1 MELYK
6 GGKVDAKINEQGVNL
21 GNINI
26 NLYTM
31 DNSTSVID
39 IYLKKKNLFSEDTNY
54 IPINL
59 NQTTFKPILH
69 LFTQDGSIFSN
80 EPLEVIKAEDGHV
93 RYLVSDYVT
102 RHVGQVQCKLF
113 LVDKNNTDDSSHVAD
128 FFFTVNDSGL
138 TQAVGKEIHVDL
150 LDGIVE
156 KIMKAN
162 IDIFKGEKGDKGEPG
177 KDGKD
182 GKNGLNGIDGVNGNP
197 GPQGPPGKDGRD
209 GVNGKDGEKGEPFK
223 YTDFT
228 TEQLNNLKG
237 PKGDPFKYTDFT
249 QEQLQGL
256 KGEKGDRGLPLTYS
270 SLTDDEKNSLK
281 SAITN
286 QALSD
291 FKIGNNSID
300 INKVNFVT
308 TSKNIFNKNDVIP
321 GRVGSDGSI
330 VTATDVS
337 TTSYTKVLPNTTY
350 ITNQSVWINE
360 HDNDFKFI
368 AYSFVGKG
376 KTFTTNANTSFI
388 RFSCGTSNLDTT
400 QIEQGTVITDYVPFS
415 YALKNVDVAEVSSAR
430 KSISRN
436 KIFAKLTDRFE
447 NLETDLSQLKV
458 KNGGNI
464 GTDAQAEQAFVDEMN
479 KKVAQL
485 GGVAKFYNSS
495 GLTAAGQVGNA
506 YDFNIFAIHAS
517 VKPEIASVWGQKTY
531 TLNIKG
537 SNARTVSV
545 DTTVTSPTLENFYT
559 ILGGKTGTA
568 GIIHNLT
575 AIVTDGNNIYVGTI
589 MRGTDDRFNDLKQ
602 AIEQAINKDKGLAYD
617 VSLVGNSDTAFSVVK
632 YPTINPVLTTNYKP
646 KILLSKNETVKNNPA
661 SMTKI
666 VTSIVMLENATNLN
680 QTITFQ
686 DSDLVGGSG
695 VDIKAGDIITLRDA
709 LYTMMLS
716 SSNNTAKA
724 VSRVVG
730 HNIITQEDMYKA
742 N

>member
-1 MELYK
+1 
-6 GGKVDAKINEQGVNL
+6 
-21 GNINI
+21 
-26 NLYTM
+26 
-31 DNSTSVID
+31 
-39 IYLKKKNLFSEDTNY
+39 
-54 IPINL
+54 
-59 NQTTFKPILH
+59 
-69 LFTQDGSIFSN
+69 
-80 EPLEVIKAEDGHV
+80 
-93 RYLVSDYVT
+93 VT

-575 AIVTDGNNIYVGTI
+575 AIVSNGSSIYVGTV
-589 MRGTDDRFNDLKQ
+589 MKGTDDRFNDLKQ
-602 AIEQAINKDKGLAYD
+602 AIDQAIKKDKGLDYD
-617 VSLVGNSDTAFSVVK
+617 VNLVGNSDTAFSVVK
-632 YPTINPVLTTNYKP
+632 YPTLNPLLTTNSKP
-646 KILLSKNETVKNNPA
+646 QILLAKNETVKNNPA

-666 VTSIVMLENATNLN
+666 MTSIVMIENATNLN

-695 VDIKAGDIITLRDA
+695 VEIKTGDTITLRDA
-709 LYTMMLS
+709 LYTMLLS

-724 VSRVVG
+724 VARVVG
-730 HNIITQEDMYKA
+730 HNIINTRGYV
-742 N
+742 

>member
-39 IYLKKKNLFSEDTNY
+39 IYLKKKNLFSEDINY

-730 HNIITQEDMYKA
+730 HNIINTRGYV
-742 N
+742 

>member
-1 MELYK
+1 MIKKLI
-6 GGKVDAKINEQGVNL
+6 DVNT
-21 GNINI
+21 NINI
-26 NLYTM
+26 SSVENGFIGANFYTE
-31 DNSTSVID
+31 DDGSAYIRITI
-39 IYLKKKNLFSEDTNY
+39 KNNNEVLDFTKTDMLPRLDLFCS
-54 IPINL
+54 
-59 NQTTFKPILH
+59 
-69 LFTQDGSIFSN
+69 DGSIFTN
-80 EPLEVIKAEDGHV
+80 EPIDIVYPEKGVIQYK
-93 RYLVSDYVT
+93 VT
-102 RHVGQVQCKLF
+102 DNVIQHAGKMDAKLF
-113 LVDKNNTDDSSHVAD
+113 LGNKDDSVHVAN
-128 FFFTVNDSGL
+128 FYFTISDSGM
-138 TQAVGKEIHVDL
+138 TGPIGKEVHVDSLKDLVEQVMRQNALGL
-150 LDGIVE
+150 LDDKFLSKLQDDLKTYVHDNNDLFKGVAGE
-156 KIMKAN
+156 KGE
-162 IDIFKGEKGDKGEPG
+162 KGEKGDTGDTGPQG
-177 KDGKD
+177 LQGIQGLPGKD
-182 GKNGLNGIDGVNGNP
+182 GKNGIDGLDGKNGVDGIDGV
-197 GPQGPPGKDGRD
+197 DGS
-209 GVNGKDGEKGEPFK
+209 KG
-223 YTDFT
+223 D
-228 TEQLNNLKG
+228 
-237 PKGDPFKYTDFT
+237 KGDPFTFKDFT

-575 AIVTDGNNIYVGTI
+575 AIVSNGSSIYVGTV
-589 MRGTDDRFNDLKQ
+589 MKGTDDRFNDLKQ
-602 AIEQAINKDKGLAYD
+602 AIDQAIKKDKGLDYD
-617 VSLVGNSDTAFSVVK
+617 VNLVGNSDTAFSVVK
-632 YPTINPVLTTNYKP
+632 YPTLNPLLTTNSKP
-646 KILLSKNETVKNNPA
+646 QILLAKNETVKNNPA

-666 VTSIVMLENATNLN
+666 ITSIVMIENATNLN

-695 VDIKAGDIITLRDA
+695 VEIKTGDTITLRDA
-709 LYTMMLS
+709 LYTMLLS

-724 VSRVVG
+724 VARVVG
-730 HNIITQEDMYKA
+730 HNIINTRGYV
-742 N
+742 

>member
-1 MELYK
+1 MIKKLI
-6 GGKVDAKINEQGVNL
+6 DVNT
-21 GNINI
+21 NINI
-26 NLYTM
+26 SSAENGFIGANFYTE
-31 DNSTSVID
+31 DDGSAYIRITI
-39 IYLKKKNLFSEDTNY
+39 KNNNEVLDFTKTDMLPRLDLFCS
-54 IPINL
+54 
-59 NQTTFKPILH
+59 
-69 LFTQDGSIFSN
+69 DGSIFTN
-80 EPLEVIKAEDGHV
+80 EPIDIVYPEKGVIQYK
-93 RYLVSDYVT
+93 VT
-102 RHVGQVQCKLF
+102 DNVIQHAGKMDAKLF
-113 LVDKNNTDDSSHVAD
+113 LGNKDDSVHVAN
-128 FFFTVNDSGL
+128 FYFTISDSGM
-138 TQAVGKEIHVDL
+138 TGPIGKEVHVDSLKDLVEQVMRQNALGL
-150 LDGIVE
+150 LDDKFLSKLQDDLKTYVHDNNDLFKGVAGE
-156 KIMKAN
+156 KGE
-162 IDIFKGEKGDKGEPG
+162 KGEKGDTGDTGPQG
-177 KDGKD
+177 LQGIQGLPGKD
-182 GKNGLNGIDGVNGNP
+182 GKNGIDGLDGKNGVDGIDGV
-197 GPQGPPGKDGRD
+197 DGS
-209 GVNGKDGEKGEPFK
+209 KG
-223 YTDFT
+223 D
-228 TEQLNNLKG
+228 
-237 PKGDPFKYTDFT
+237 KGDPFTFKDFT

-436 KIFAKLTDRFE
+436 KTFAKLTDRFE

-575 AIVTDGNNIYVGTI
+575 AIVSNGSSIYVGTV
-589 MRGTDDRFNDLKQ
+589 MKGTDDRFNDLKQ
-602 AIEQAINKDKGLAYD
+602 AIDQAIKKDKGLDCD
-617 VSLVGNSDTAFSVVK
+617 VNLVGNSDTAFSVVK
-632 YPTINPVLTTNYKP
+632 YPTLNPLLTTNSKP
-646 KILLSKNETVKNNPA
+646 QILLAKNETVKNNPA

-666 VTSIVMLENATNLN
+666 MTSIVMIENATNLN

-695 VDIKAGDIITLRDA
+695 VEIKTGDTITLRDA
-709 LYTMMLS
+709 LYTMLLS

-724 VSRVVG
+724 VARVVG
-730 HNIITQEDMYKA
+730 HNIINTRGYV
-742 N
+742 

>member
-1 MELYK
+1 MIKKLI
-6 GGKVDAKINEQGVNL
+6 DVNT
-21 GNINI
+21 NINI
-26 NLYTM
+26 SSVENGFIGANFYTE
-31 DNSTSVID
+31 DDGSAYIRITI
-39 IYLKKKNLFSEDTNY
+39 KNNNEVLDFTKTDMLPRLDLFCS
-54 IPINL
+54 
-59 NQTTFKPILH
+59 
-69 LFTQDGSIFSN
+69 DGSIFTN
-80 EPLEVIKAEDGHV
+80 EPIDIVYPEKGVIQYK
-93 RYLVSDYVT
+93 VT
-102 RHVGQVQCKLF
+102 DNVIQHAGKMDAKLF
-113 LVDKNNTDDSSHVAD
+113 LGNKDDSVHVAN
-128 FFFTVNDSGL
+128 FYFTISDSGM
-138 TQAVGKEIHVDL
+138 TGPIGKEVHVDSLKDLVEQVMRQNALGL
-150 LDGIVE
+150 LDDKFLSKLQDDLKTYVHDNNDLFKGVAGE
-156 KIMKAN
+156 KGE
-162 IDIFKGEKGDKGEPG
+162 KGEKGDTGDTGPQG
-177 KDGKD
+177 LQGIQGLPGKD
-182 GKNGLNGIDGVNGNP
+182 GKNGIDGLDGKNGVDGIDGV
-197 GPQGPPGKDGRD
+197 DGS
-209 GVNGKDGEKGEPFK
+209 KG
-223 YTDFT
+223 D
-228 TEQLNNLKG
+228 
-237 PKGDPFKYTDFT
+237 KGDPFTFKDFT

-447 NLETDLSQLKV
+447 NLETDLGQLKV

-485 GGVAKFYNSS
+485 GGATKFYNSS

-575 AIVTDGNNIYVGTI
+575 AIVSNGSSIYVGTV
-589 MRGTDDRFNDLKQ
+589 MKGTDDRFNDLKQ
-602 AIEQAINKDKGLAYD
+602 AIDQAIKKDKGLDYD
-617 VSLVGNSDTAFSVVK
+617 INLVGNSDTAFSVVK
-632 YPTINPVLTTNYKP
+632 YPTLNPLLTTNSKP
-646 KILLSKNETVKNNPA
+646 QILLAKNETVKNNPA

-666 VTSIVMLENATNLN
+666 MTSIVMIENATNLN

-695 VDIKAGDIITLRDA
+695 VEIKTGDTITLRDA
-709 LYTMMLS
+709 LYTMLLS

-724 VSRVVG
+724 VARVVG
-730 HNIITQEDMYKA
+730 HNIINTRGYV
-742 N
+742 

>member
-1 MELYK
+1 MIKKLI
-6 GGKVDAKINEQGVNL
+6 DVNT
-21 GNINI
+21 NINI
-26 NLYTM
+26 SSVENGFIGANFYTE
-31 DNSTSVID
+31 DDGSAYIRITI
-39 IYLKKKNLFSEDTNY
+39 KNNNEVLDFTKTDMLPRLDLFCS
-54 IPINL
+54 
-59 NQTTFKPILH
+59 
-69 LFTQDGSIFSN
+69 DGSIFTN
-80 EPLEVIKAEDGHV
+80 EPIDIVYPEKGVIQYK
-93 RYLVSDYVT
+93 VT
-102 RHVGQVQCKLF
+102 DNVIQHAGKMDAKLF
-113 LVDKNNTDDSSHVAD
+113 LGNKDDSVHVAN
-128 FFFTVNDSGL
+128 FYFTISDSGM
-138 TQAVGKEIHVDL
+138 TGPIGKEIHVDSLKDLVEQVMRQNALGL
-150 LDGIVE
+150 LDDKFLSKVQDDL
-156 KIMKAN
+156 KTYVHDN
-162 IDIFKGEKGDKGEPG
+162 NDLFKGVAGEKGDKGDKGDTGDTGPQG
-177 KDGKD
+177 SQGIQGLPGKD
-182 GKNGLNGIDGVNGNP
+182 GKNGIDGLDGKNGVDGIDGV
-197 GPQGPPGKDGRD
+197 DGS
-209 GVNGKDGEKGEPFK
+209 KG
-223 YTDFT
+223 D
-228 TEQLNNLKG
+228 
-237 PKGDPFKYTDFT
+237 KGDPFTFKDFT

-368 AYSFVGKG
+368 AYSFFGKG

-436 KIFAKLTDRFE
+436 KTFAKLTDRFE

-575 AIVTDGNNIYVGTI
+575 AIVSNGSSIYVGTV
-589 MRGTDDRFNDLKQ
+589 MKGTDDRFNDLKQ
-602 AIEQAINKDKGLAYD
+602 AIDQAIKKDKGLDYD
-617 VSLVGNSDTAFSVVK
+617 VNLVGNSDTAFSVVK
-632 YPTINPVLTTNYKP
+632 YPTLNPLLTTNSKP
-646 KILLSKNETVKNNPA
+646 QILLAKNETVKNNPA

-666 VTSIVMLENATNLN
+666 MTSIVMIENATNLN

-695 VDIKAGDIITLRDA
+695 VEIKTGDTITLRDA
-709 LYTMMLS
+709 LYTMLLS

-724 VSRVVG
+724 VARVVG
-730 HNIITQEDMYKA
+730 HNIINTRGYV
-742 N
+742 

>member
-1 MELYK
+1 MIKKLI
-6 GGKVDAKINEQGVNL
+6 DVNT
-21 GNINI
+21 NINI
-26 NLYTM
+26 SSVENGFIGANFYTE
-31 DNSTSVID
+31 DDGSAYIRITIKNSNEVLDFTKTD
-39 IYLKKKNLFSEDTNY
+39 MLPRLDLFCS
-54 IPINL
+54 
-59 NQTTFKPILH
+59 
-69 LFTQDGSIFSN
+69 DGSIFTN
-80 EPLEVIKAEDGHV
+80 EPIDIVYPEKGVIQYK
-93 RYLVSDYVT
+93 VT
-102 RHVGQVQCKLF
+102 DNVIQHAGKMDAKLF
-113 LVDKNNTDDSSHVAD
+113 LGNKDDSVHVAN
-128 FFFTVNDSGL
+128 FYFTISDSGM
-138 TQAVGKEIHVDL
+138 TGPIGKEVHVDSLKDLVEQVMRQNALGL
-150 LDGIVE
+150 LDDKFLSKLQDDLKTYVHDNNDLFKGVAGE
-156 KIMKAN
+156 KGE
-162 IDIFKGEKGDKGEPG
+162 KGEKGDTGDTGPQG
-177 KDGKD
+177 MQGIQGLPGKD
-182 GKNGLNGIDGVNGNP
+182 GKNGIDGLDGKNGVDGIDGV
-197 GPQGPPGKDGRD
+197 DGS
-209 GVNGKDGEKGEPFK
+209 KG
-223 YTDFT
+223 D
-228 TEQLNNLKG
+228 
-237 PKGDPFKYTDFT
+237 KGDPFTFKDFT

-575 AIVTDGNNIYVGTI
+575 AIVSNGSSIYVGTV
-589 MRGTDDRFNDLKQ
+589 MKGTDDRFNDLKQ
-602 AIEQAINKDKGLAYD
+602 AIDQAIKKDKGLDYD
-617 VSLVGNSDTAFSVVK
+617 VNLVGNSDTAFSVVK
-632 YPTINPVLTTNYKP
+632 YPTLNPLLTTNSKP
-646 KILLSKNETVKNNPA
+646 QILLAKNETVKNNPA

-666 VTSIVMLENATNLN
+666 ITSIVMIENATNLN

-695 VDIKAGDIITLRDA
+695 VEIKTGDTITLRDA
-709 LYTMMLS
+709 LYTMLLS

-724 VSRVVG
+724 VARVVG
-730 HNIITQEDMYKA
+730 HNIINTRGYV
-742 N
+742 